1 MAGKTS
7 PTEQS
12 SVEELTYPLGAAARL
27 TGLTPD
33 TLRAWERRYGVVVPM
48 RTAGG
53 TRRYRA
59 EDLDR
64 LRLVKAAVDAG
75 HRISDVARL
84 DDEQL
89 ARVAS
94 GGEATDVADVPAAI
108 VAALQQL
115 DADEAERLIALQ
127 LAALGPIR
135 FAHQVAAPLLDHLGQ
150 AWAEGALCI
159 ASEHLATSVL
169 RSLLGASL
177 RPTGRAGANG
187 KTIVF
192 GTLPGER
199 HEMGLLIAAITAAS
213 AGGRVLYLGPDLP
226 VADLVTAVSTSNAG
240 AVAISLVAQ
249 EPEIALDQVRALRDA
264 LPDEVEV
271 WAGGERASVAADV
284 PGVQVLRSFE
294 QLEQHVQLLAM
305 GGGRPGV

>member
-1 MAGKTS
+1 MAAQTS
-7 PTEQS
+7 NS
-12 SVEELTYPLGAAARL
+12 DSVEEMTYPLGAAARL

-84 DDEQL
+84 DPAQL
-89 ARVAS
+89 ARVAEGDGS
-94 GGEATDVADVPAAI
+94 ASAAVDVSAAI

-115 DADEAERLIALQ
+115 DAEEAERLIALQ
-127 LAALGPIR
+127 LAALGPAR
-135 FAHQVAAPLLDHLGQ
+135 FARQVAVPLLDYIGR
-150 AWAEGALCI
+150 AWADGVLCI

-177 RPTGRAGANG
+177 RPSGTSMAGSAP
-187 KTIVF
+187 IVF

-199 HEMGLLIAAITAAS
+199 HEMGLLIAAITAAA
-213 AGGRVLYLGPDLP
+213 AGGRVLYLGADLP
-226 VADLVTAVSTSNAG
+226 VAELVTAVTTSGAR
-240 AVAISLVAQ
+240 AVAISMVSQ
-249 EPEIALDQVRALRDA
+249 EQDLAVDQLRALRDA
-264 LPDEVEV
+264 LADETEV
-271 WAGGERASVAADV
+271 WAGGATADAASEIR
-284 PGVQVLRSFE
+284 GVSVMRSFE
-294 QLEQHVQLLAM
+294 QLEQHVQLLGL
-305 GGGRPGV
+305 GGGRPGL